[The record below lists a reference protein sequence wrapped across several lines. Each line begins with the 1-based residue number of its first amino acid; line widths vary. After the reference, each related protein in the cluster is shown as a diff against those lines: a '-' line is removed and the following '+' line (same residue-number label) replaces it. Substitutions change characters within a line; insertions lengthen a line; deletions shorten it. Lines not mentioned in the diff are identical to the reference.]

1 MAHIVNIQLRA
12 QRPRIVMPS
21 KPTTTAR
28 GPEGRVVR
36 PAKNGKT
43 QIMRTGGHRWSA
55 AAEAVFLEHL
65 AATANVRAS
74 ADAVGFSTVAIYKR
88 RMAEAGFA
96 GRWQRAL
103 EQGVA
108 RIEMALVHS
117 AAASLEG
124 TPIAGDHPIPAMSV
138 VDAMNVVRLHR
149 AAVHGGKP
157 QLYGRRMELPDIE
170 EVRAEILR
178 KVAVLEREKLTN
190 F

>member
-1 MAHIVNIQLRA
+1 
-12 QRPRIVMPS
+12 MPS

-28 GPEGRVVR
+28 GPRGAAVR
-36 PAKNGKT
+36 LAKNGKT
-43 QIMRTGGHRWSA
+43 KVARTGGHRWSA

-65 AATANVRAS
+65 AATANVSAS
-74 ADAVGFSTVAIYKR
+74 AEAAGFSTVAIYKR
-88 RMAEAGFA
+88 RMKEAAFRT
-96 GRWQRAL
+96 RWQAAL

-138 VDAMNVVRLHR
+138 ADALNVVRLHR

-157 QLYGRRMELPDIE
+157 QRYGWRMELPDIE
-170 EVRAEILR
+170 VVRAEILR
-178 KVAVLEREKLTN
+178 KVAVLEGNGLMQVSDQDHTAAR
-190 F
+190 